1 MNGYE
6 VFETELKHRNGIPFY
21 VEVLGK
27 YCPPEDDI
35 GLEETFYIK
44 WVRNITTQ
52 KKIYPSASDLDVI
65 IENYLTERRERR

>member
-6 VFETELKHRNGIPFY
+6 VFETELKHRNGITFY

-35 GLEETFYIK
+35 GLEETFYIE

-52 KKIYPSASDLDVI
+52 KKIYPSESDLDVI
-65 IENYLTERRERR
+65 VENYLTERRERR